1 MRLFRKRQKTALT
14 IPTREF
20 IQVRSYYS
28 QAIHIL
34 KTGEENALCDY
45 SNWLPTNTEISLDAN
60 SVVNTIENQHE
71 GWFWCR
77 TCASELTG
85 LPEEAFTRKA

>member
-1 MRLFRKRQKTALT
+1 MFFSKRQKPKPAPV
-14 IPTREF
+14 PTHIE
-20 IQVRSYYS
+20 VRSYYS